1 MMGIHPVRLLED
13 MKRVILAEFNYE
25 HEPQETFPFNQAKER
40 YSMFLLK
47 RYMLPYMYWNLMLKG
62 ILRKIESCC
71 NNREVIKHLEGIAM
85 LLKYFYDEKLA
96 HASYLVGCQKEGV
109 AIVIDPSRYI
119 EQYIEFAKKE
129 GMEVIAAAETHIH
142 ADFLSGSRELSL
154 LFNANLYVSDE
165 GDSDWKYQNLNEG
178 RYNLVRES

>member
-1 MMGIHPVRLLED
+1 
-13 MKRVILAEFNYE
+13 
-25 HEPQETFPFNQAKER
+25 
-40 YSMFLLK
+40 
-47 RYMLPYMYWNLMLKG
+47 
-62 ILRKIESCC
+62 
-71 NNREVIKHLEGIAM
+71 M

-142 ADFLSGSRELSL
+142 ADFLSGSRELSNL
-154 LFNANLYVSDE
+154 YHANLYVSDE
-165 GDSDWKYQNLNEG
+165 GDCDWKYQYLNEG
-178 RYNLVRES
+178 RYKLVREGTEFKVGHIKFNVIHTPGHTPESISFLVTDTSQNNYTNDKPIGIFTG

>member
-1 MMGIHPVRLLED
+1 
-13 MKRVILAEFNYE
+13 
-25 HEPQETFPFNQAKER
+25 
-40 YSMFLLK
+40 
-47 RYMLPYMYWNLMLKG
+47 
-62 ILRKIESCC
+62 
-71 NNREVIKHLEGIAM
+71 M

-142 ADFLSGSRELSL
+142 ADFLSGSRELSFFL
-154 LFNANLYVSDE
+154 MQIYM
-165 GDSDWKYQNLNEG
+165 YQMKEIVIGNIKILTRADTIWLE
-178 RYNLVRES
+178 REQSLRLVI